1 MSGSAPYEEE
11 YGLRLGPIK
20 ILKGVSPINIA
31 TLFFASFF
39 GIAVMSYMNSG
50 QPLIFG
56 EILGNVAGYDTV
68 VVITPSCEQARE
80 FKHKVLTLID

>member
-1 MSGSAPYEEE
+1 M
-11 YGLRLGPIK
+11 RLGPIK
-20 ILKGVSPINIA
+20 ILKGVSPINVL

-56 EILGNVAGYDTV
+56 ELSWVYPKKTSAGW
-68 VVITPSCEQARE
+68 PAR
-80 FKHKVLTLID
+80 